1 MFRLRDIFARIS
13 GHSSWLFF
21 YYLILI
27 TLSSAVGCILSPN
40 DSFAVAKQSTISIS
54 TSADNLPIS
63 ILPTPSGEFS
73 KTNNNTVTVSTDNF
87 TGYSLSIKSNDTR
100 AAINSN
106 NNEITSISSSINET
120 TFSTSGTYNNQL
132 GYKPSQF
139 ISSNGGVD
147 TLVQNSN
154 YLPLPSTSGDLLAKT
169 SAANSQNSSDS
180 YTLEFGARAD
190 TSLPSGTYTYTYVLV
205 VVANSITY
213 NVTYDDNTTD
223 TVTNMPVPNPQA
235 ATIDGGTVA
244 ADSYITLSDDV
255 PVRNE
260 KKFAGWCDVATT
272 TDTTTGDDSC
282 SGTLYKA
289 GDDLPIDQTAAPNIT
304 LYAVW
309 VDTLFPIVWNQM
321 GACEFHGATNGNI
334 TGTECTAY
342 HNDKFIDT
350 GIALFSQANYQKDF
364 EIHFTIDHYL
374 PSEQVNYYGSEDNG
388 QQTFVSAKLG
398 SNAADGKAPG
408 ILVRRQ
414 GNTTIQFNS
423 KYNDLQEADEYNYAI
438 IHDVTVFRLDNKIY
452 YSYDGGPL
460 IFLQEIVNFS
470 QQFDLTTWFGAY
482 PRDDCTGDQ
491 GPCTNAKRIPEAT
504 LSNMYIRL
512 GEYTD
517 DDIHEVTF
525 NANGGTPAT
534 TSFLV
539 KDGNSLTT
547 LPTVTYDDHIFQG
560 WYTQQSGGDAIS
572 SSTIPTGTPIYY
584 AHWLGTVKLA
594 NITNDT
600 IALESNQTETI
611 NVTNSAELESYTF
624 SSSNNS
630 IATVNTNTG
639 VVTAMGPGVATITMT
654 GSTSGETRTI
664 VVTVAG
670 QVYNV
675 YFDSQGGSSV
685 TPSPWPVGH
694 GATIDPLPISI
705 KANSELEGWY
715 TEPNGGGT
723 KLTTSTVFTS
733 STPTQYYANWVE
745 QPYVCKPAKTL
756 HTETCTRTDSSGCK
770 GAGYTNSGDS
780 SIITYGSLIQSGATD
795 LIAGNAMTCDINADG
810 SFDEADERFYYITTV
825 GNNAA
830 LLYYKSIN
838 NNENIW
844 SDALTLLPT
853 SSTTG
858 WTNPHLVTFGTG
870 DYEGKVARYMSYNEA
885 KATCN
890 NATNGFGANGRCL
903 YILEASNFAY
913 NNIRDGYWVGSTNNA
928 RVHTGSRSLTTNSG
942 KNGVRPMIE
951 VPMDYVSL
959 YVQGTFDITFDPHN
973 ETSATT
979 VTINEGDSLASKI
992 PVDPTYTNH
1001 LFQGWFTAA
1010 TGGEQV
1016 SSSTVPSGNTTYH
1029 AQWLKTV
1036 ALAELQRDTIVVE
1049 PSGTANIVVT
1059 NSSELEPYTFTSNN
1073 TSIATVDSAGEVTG
1087 VTNGTTTITMTGTT
1101 SGATKTITVNVT
1113 TLLPV
1118 TQAIIGNTD
1127 LTTTVG
1133 GQTTVIVTNSAEL
1146 EPYTFSSANTS
1157 IATVDAAGVITGV
1170 GPGTTNI
1177 IMTGSNSGL
1186 TKTLE
1191 VEITAAPVTMFNVTF
1206 NPNGGSFSNQS
1217 DSSKRVEEN
1226 TAVGALPTPTKANHM
1241 FFGWYKDDGT
1251 FYQEVYPEEII
1262 DDDVTYYAKWVENTS
1277 SFPIVWAETNACIFN
1292 GSSNMTGNY
1301 CLEDAVSG
1309 NSIDKT
1315 KNYIDTAIQ
1324 LFTQANFQKDFEIG
1338 LNIVSYDAT
1347 KSANQATFVTS
1358 KAENL
1363 SGWPGFTLR
1372 RSGSSA
1378 NLELTERFSMNSQAV
1393 TAPLVAISSVN
1404 QVKIARIG
1412 EKIYYSWNGAP
1423 YTLLQDISANTTRFD
1438 TNVWFGATLNA
1449 AGDGAQRPIYATFT
1463 DMYVRLG
1470 VPTDY
1475 VIELDANDGTMSEPS
1490 SFTVTI
1496 GDELGTLPT
1505 PTPPNENYTFVGWF
1519 DESVSPAVQVTSATR
1534 PDGNKKY
1541 IAHYS
1546 YDSSDEP
1553 VIFNIANNALQ
1564 GYQTLIN
1571 SWVPSPINI
1580 TTFNQSSPINDSTW
1594 GDTSELS
1601 EQEFWQGIK
1610 DNFEN
1615 NLCSIPSY
1623 GDATKPLSS
1632 LSNWGNGSVDCS
1644 KPRAYDTKIGAALN
1658 VYLNDE
1664 NGAQVAYANAG
1675 NGIIHNMIPGQTY
1688 YWEKADDSTV
1698 YGYVTA
1704 TSVNGRRPIEFSANR
1719 NTRDLGGLPVS
1730 YTDANNQTVT
1740 GTVAYGRL
1748 FRGERLW
1755 NTPATE
1761 LYNLGINK
1769 QYDVGDPTEYAND
1782 TKLSDY
1788 KWDPVVHYNFD
1799 YHSGDENNASS
1810 NYMKAWTAVTDIM
1823 TDITSVNN
1831 PKNIYFHCR
1840 VGSDRTGTT
1849 AYLLEGLLGV
1859 PDEARYEEYELSNLS
1874 GLYDRTRYYKQ
1885 KTSTNN
1891 LKFVFMME
1899 YVKTNADIVNWYMSN
1914 PNSDMSLVQAFRSAM
1929 TIPSS
1934 NQQQSNS
1941 QSNTQNLNDSLNL
1954 NSANN
1959 SYGDANEGS
1968 DDTANSNDA
1977 GNGSN
1982 STETNSSTDGLENPL
1997 GVSDKKDYTSNEL
2010 SYGELAVA
2018 TGAVVLAGGV
2028 AYALMKLENDKE

>member
-1 MFRLRDIFARIS
+1 MQRSKIFS
-13 GHSSWLFF
+13 
-21 YYLILI
+21 I
-27 TLSSAVGCILSPN
+27 TLCVGYLALFCWSFLCSDPV
-40 DSFAVAKQSTISIS
+40 FAVATNSTISMEL
-54 TSADNLPIS
+54 TSGVLSVSVLGAPGGTFVQSENAALS
-63 ILPTPSGEFS
+63 
-73 KTNNNTVTVSTDNF
+73 VSTNNF
-87 TGYSLSIKSNDTR
+87 TGYMLSVNTVGGTSLVSE
-100 AAINSN
+100 
-106 NNEITSISSSINET
+106 NEDEIESISSPVT
-120 TFSTSGTYNNQL
+120 AQAFSTSSTYNNKW
-132 GYKPSQF
+132 GFKPSQY
-139 ISSNGGVD
+139 ISSSGGVD
-147 TLVQNSN
+147 TLINNVDF
-154 YLPLPSTSGDLLAKT
+154 LPAPSAQGLVLDKT
-169 SAANSQNSSDS
+169 SAANSVANTYNFS
-180 YTLEFGARAD
+180 FGVRVDHTMPA
-190 TSLPSGTYTYTYVLV
+190 GTYVGTYVITA
-205 VVANSITY
+205 VANSIVY

-223 TVTNMPVPNPQA
+223 SVTNMPVPNPQST
-235 ATIDGGTVA
+235 TISGGTPA
-244 ADSYITLSDDV
+244 ADSYAVLSDSI
-255 PVRNE
+255 PVRND

-272 TDTTTGDDSC
+272 PDATTGDDTC
-282 SGTLYKA
+282 SGTLYGA
-289 GDDLPIDQTAAPNIT
+289 GDNLPIDQTAAPNIT

-321 GACEFHGATNGNI
+321 DACTFNGATNDNI
-334 TGTECTAY
+334 TGAGCEDY
-342 HNDKFIDT
+342 WDVRFIDT
-350 GIALFSQANYQKDF
+350 GIPLYNQTNFSKDY

-374 PSEQVNYYGSEDNG
+374 PSEQVDYFGSEDNG
-388 QQTFVSAKLG
+388 QQTFVNDKLG
-398 SNAADGKAPG
+398 SNAGDKKAPG
-408 ILVRRQ
+408 VVVRRN
-414 GNTTIQFNS
+414 GGSNIDINS
-423 KYNDLQEADEYNYAI
+423 KYSDTQISAPYNYQQVS
-438 IHDVTVFRLDNKIY
+438 DVSVFRLDGTIY
-452 YSYDGGPL
+452 YSLNGGPL
-460 IFLQEIVNFS
+460 IFLQDLPSNYS
-470 QQFDLTTWFGAY
+470 QFFGLHTWFGAY
-482 PRDDCTGDQ
+482 PRDDCTGDDYV
-491 GPCTNAKRIPEAT
+491 CDNAKRILQGT

-512 GEYTD
+512 GEYSD
-517 DDIHEVTF
+517 DDIHTINF
-525 NANGGTPAT
+525 KKNDGTTANET
-534 TSFLV
+534 TYLI
-539 KDGNSLTT
+539 KDDGSITT
-547 LPTVTYDDHIFQG
+547 LPSAPTYTNHIFQG
-560 WYTQQSGGDAIS
+560 WFTAQTGGTEVTT
-572 SSTIPTGTPIYY
+572 STVPTASTDYY
-584 AHWLGTVKLA
+584 AHWLGTVTIADVTTTQIALQPG
-594 NITNDT
+594 NSETIIITN
-600 IALESNQTETI
+600 S
-611 NVTNSAELESYTF
+611 SELEPYEF
-624 SSSNNS
+624 SSSNPS
-630 IATVNTNTG
+630 VATVNQSTG
-639 VVTAMGPGVATITMT
+639 EVTAVAAGSATITIT
-654 GSTSGETRTI
+654 GTISGETKT
-664 VVTVAG
+664 VPVTVAG
-670 QVYNV
+670 QTYNV
-675 YFDSQGGSSV
+675 YFDSQGGSAV
-685 TPSPWPVGH
+685 SPNPVEVGD
-694 GATIDPLPISI
+694 GGTINPLPTSI

-723 KLTTSTVFTS
+723 KLTTATVFVS
-733 STPTQYYANWVE
+733 NTPKQYYANWVE
-745 QPYVCKPAKTL
+745 QQYVCKPATSL
-756 HTETCTRTDSSGCK
+756 HVEPCTRTSAGCSA
-770 GAGYTNSGDS
+770 AGYTNKD
-780 SIITYGSLIQSGATD
+780 ITYGSLIQQGATS
-795 LIAGNAMTCDINADG
+795 LTAGNAMTCDINADG
-810 SFDEADERFYYITTV
+810 YFDEADERFYYLTGV
-825 GNNAA
+825 GDNAA
-830 LLYYKSIN
+830 LIYYKSIN
-838 NNENIW
+838 NNENLW
-844 SDALTLLPT
+844 NDALTLLPT

-870 DYEGKVARYMSYNEA
+870 DYNGKVARYMSYNEA
-885 KATCN
+885 RATFN
-890 NATNGFGANGRCL
+890 NSTNNFGTNGKCV
-903 YILEASNFAY
+903 YILEQSNFAY
-913 NNIRDGYWVGSTNNA
+913 TDIRDGYWLGSTNNA
-928 RVHTGSRSLTTNSG
+928 RVHTSSRNISTNSQR
-942 KNGVRPMIE
+942 NGVRPVIE

-959 YVQGTFDITFDPHN
+959 HVQAQFDITFDPHN
-973 ETSATT
+973 GGSTTT
-979 VTINEGDSLASKI
+979 VTIDEGDSLSTNI
-992 PVDPTYTNH
+992 PANPTYTDH
-1001 LFQGWFTAA
+1001 LFQGWFTSA
-1010 TGGEQV
+1010 TGGEQIN
-1016 SSSTVPSGNTTYH
+1016 SSTVPSGDTTYH

-1036 ALAELQRDTIVVE
+1036 ALAELQRDTIAVE

-1073 TSIATVDSAGEVTG
+1073 TSIATVDSTGEITG
-1087 VTNGTTTITMTGTT
+1087 ITNGTTTITMTGTT

-1146 EPYTFSSANTS
+1146 EPYTFSSSNTS
-1157 IATVDAAGVITGV
+1157 IATVDAAGLITGV
-1170 GPGTTNI
+1170 GSGTTNI

-1191 VEITAAPVTMFNVTF
+1191 VEITAAPVTMFTVTF
-1206 NPNGGSFSNQS
+1206 NPNGGSFINSS
-1217 DSSKRVEEN
+1217 DSSKPVEDG

-1262 DDDVTYYAKWVENTS
+1262 DDDVTYYAKWVENTA
-1277 SFPIVWAETNACIFN
+1277 SFPIVWAETNACTFN
-1292 GSSNMTGNY
+1292 GTSHLTGDY

-1315 KNYIDTAIQ
+1315 KHYIDTAVQ
-1324 LFTQANFQKDFEIG
+1324 LFTQANFQKDFEVG
-1338 LNIVSYDAT
+1338 LNIVSYDG
-1347 KSANQATFVTS
+1347 SSSVNQATFVTS

-1438 TNVWFGATLNA
+1438 TNVWFGATLNS
-1449 AGDGAQRPIYATFT
+1449 AGTGSQRPIYATLT
-1463 DMYVRLG
+1463 DMYVKLG

-1475 VIELDANDGTMSEPS
+1475 VIELDVNDGSMSEPS

-1519 DESVSPAVQVTSATR
+1519 DESVSPAVQVTSTTR

-1553 VIFNIANNALQ
+1553 VIFNIANDAWQ

-1580 TTFNQSSPINDSTW
+1580 TTFNQSSPINSSTW

-1601 EQEFWQGIK
+1601 EQAFWQGIK
-1610 DNFEN
+1610 DNFED

-1658 VYLNDE
+1658 VYLDDE
-1664 NGAQVAYANAG
+1664 NGAQVVYTNAT

-1688 YWEKADDSTV
+1688 YWEKADDSSV

-1704 TSVNGRRPIEFSANR
+1704 TSVNGRRPIELSANR
-1719 NTRDLGGLPVS
+1719 NTRDLGGLPVT
-1730 YTDANNQTVT
+1730 YTDSNNQTVT
-1740 GTVAYGRL
+1740 GTLAYGRL

-1755 NTPATE
+1755 STPATE

-1799 YHSGDENNASS
+1799 YNSGDENNASS

-1823 TDITSVNN
+1823 TDITSANN

-1840 VGSDRTGTT
+1840 VGADRTGTT

-1859 PDEARYEEYELSNLS
+1859 PDEARYEEYELTNLS

-1899 YVKTNADIVNWYMSN
+1899 YVKTNADILNWYMSN
-1914 PNSDMSLVQAFRSAM
+1914 PNASASLVQAFRSAM
-1929 TIPSS
+1929 TVVDSGGSS
-1934 NQQQSNS
+1934 DQQG
-1941 QSNTQNLNDSLNL
+1941 T
-1954 NSANN
+1954 NSASANMN
-1959 SYGDANEGS
+1959 SISSLSGQMAT
-1968 DDTANSNDA
+1968 DDGASSQTDD
-1977 GNGSN
+1977 
-1982 STETNSSTDGLENPL
+1982 STEFDSDSSVPDDSYLTPL
-1997 GVSDKKDYTSNEL
+1997 GVKQVTEGTTIGETSDSFSDAQ
-2010 SYGELAVA
+2010 LALA
-2018 TGAVVLAGGV
+2018 TVGV
-2028 AYALMKLENDKE
+2028 AAAGVVVYAAIKRDRQREA